1 MNRFDHRQAHPM
13 ARQSTA
19 TDDSC
24 CDDCSTRRD
33 TFGPLIAG
41 VQKLF
46 VHAMS
51 YHHPGLFLRLP
62 LRLIGVPFA
71 GRVGLGAGGFGGCF
85 GGFCVMS
92 ICNQKLVYERLRA
105 NRSEIIEAHKSMGDR
120 ASVIVGGGT
129 AIATCFGIGDKLAQT
144 NLTCLILVGVA
155 TLIAMTAATMVWV
168 PTSTLLP
175 GVSDEDDLWQSFID
189 VDEETAA
196 ANLIRDEANAFDAE
210 VAANARRAV
219 AFRVMTI
226 AVWFQLIFVFIAVW
240 LGK

>member
-1 MNRFDHRQAHPM
+1 MRDSSIEQVLADDAMLVRILHGAFRGRIALAVKTP
-13 ARQSTA
+13 RGFKCCFA
-19 TDDSC
+19 TGTICESERDSVETIC
-24 CDDCSTRRD
+24 T
-33 TFGPLIAG
+33 
-41 VQKLF
+41 
-46 VHAMS
+46 
-51 YHHPGLFLRLP
+51 
-62 LRLIGVPFA
+62 IGYLTKV
-71 GRVGLGAGGFGGCF
+71 LGAGDFGGCF

-105 NRSEIIEAHKSMGDR
+105 NRSEIVEAHKSMGDR

-196 ANLIRDEANAFDAE
+196 ANLIRDEANALDAE